1 MTPPRIHRRPQARRD
16 LVDHALYISE
26 ENLDAAER
34 FLDAAEETFT
44 LLTTQPEM
52 GSPREFKNP
61 RLAGLR
67 MWPVKGFHRYLIFYR
82 PTGDG
87 IEIIR
92 ILRGEQD
99 IAAIFED
106 EE

>member
-1 MTPPRIHRRPQARRD
+1 MTPPRIYRRPQARQD
-16 LVDHALYISE
+16 LVDQAVYISE
-26 ENLDAAER
+26 ENLAAAER
-34 FLDAAEETFT
+34 FLDAAEDTFT

-52 GSPREFKNP
+52 GSLREFNNP
-61 RLAGLR
+61 RLVGLR
-67 MWPVKGFHRYLIFYR
+67 MWPIKGFHRYLIFYR

-92 ILRGEQD
+92 VLRGEQD

-106 EE
+106 K